1 MTLKFDHHLSEA
13 QELNV
18 KVGFVEGSAASV
30 NRCSLA
36 KCEYVLSSSLT
47 VSWMSLVCG
56 HILTNIWG
64 RNLGFWETVTDN
76 FLELSGIL

>member
-36 KCEYVLSSSLT
+36 KCEYVLLSVL
-47 VSWMSLVCG
+47 LFDC
-56 HILTNIWG
+56 
-64 RNLGFWETVTDN
+64 
-76 FLELSGIL
+76 ELNVFGLWTHFDKHLRM